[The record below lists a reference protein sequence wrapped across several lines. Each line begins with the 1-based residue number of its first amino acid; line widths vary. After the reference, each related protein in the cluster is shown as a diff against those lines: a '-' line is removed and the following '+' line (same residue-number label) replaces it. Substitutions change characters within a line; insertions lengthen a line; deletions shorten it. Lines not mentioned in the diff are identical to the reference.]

1 MIVQRFQHFHSV
13 YVISSDIYVVKWK
26 QVLPSFY
33 RCRNIDQ
40 NSFNKM
46 PAGKQLFVEAA
57 LEPRSPNLVFL
68 NLGGTFA
75 FTCGIKKIN
84 T

>member
-1 MIVQRFQHFHSV
+1 
-13 YVISSDIYVVKWK
+13 
-26 QVLPSFY
+26 
-33 RCRNIDQ
+33 
-40 NSFNKM
+40 M